1 MLDDYDEIIGQSSAP
16 SLNLEVQQY
25 VEIWLP
31 EYGDNFL
38 KSDKADAMRRIL
50 REYLI
55 PDKEA
60 EAMIERA
67 IVRYRLGTRDTLP
80 SPPPSL

>member
-31 EYGDNFL
+31 QYGDRFL
-38 KSDKADAMRRIL
+38 QSDKAEAMRRIL
-50 REYLI
+50 REYQI
-55 PDKEA
+55 PEKEA

-67 IVRYRLGTRDTLP
+67 ILRVVFGTRDTLP
-80 SPPPSL
+80 CPPPV